1 MELPTFG
8 PQDFH
13 LPILL
18 REAWYGSCTPINRAR
33 RAVGAERMMACYY
46 YCSRKSL
53 DDRFEPCLRGVVM
66 YILET
71 YQNNPNQPP

>member
-18 REAWYGSCTPINRAR
+18 QEAWYGSCTPIST
-33 RAVGAERMMACYY
+33 GPE
-46 YCSRKSL
+46 
-53 DDRFEPCLRGVVM
+53 E
-66 YILET
+66 
-71 YQNNPNQPP
+71 Q